1 VLMEVEVE
9 HEVVEVVLT
18 DVEVEQVVVEVS

>member
-1 VLMEVEVE
+1 MLMEVEVE
-9 HEVVEVVLT
+9 QEVVEVVLT

>member
-1 VLMEVEVE
+1 MLMEVEVE